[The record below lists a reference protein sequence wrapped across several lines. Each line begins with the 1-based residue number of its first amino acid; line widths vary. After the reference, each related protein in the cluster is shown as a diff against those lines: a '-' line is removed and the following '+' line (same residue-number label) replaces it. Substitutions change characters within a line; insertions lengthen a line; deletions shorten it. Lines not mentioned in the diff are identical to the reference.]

1 MSIVS
6 WLRTPRIRRS
16 VAASAIVLAS
26 GGCILYRAHPTARA
40 LPSPTQVE
48 VIPGLSLANAV
59 NATSFSGAGA
69 HGQLALSHA
78 KVLSGAERQVFA
90 VLTMTAESADIA
102 HERAPLSIAVVL
114 DTSGSMEG
122 DKIQQAKDSV
132 VRMVRDMR
140 DDDEIAVVRYSD
152 DSEVLQSL
160 ARVGS
165 VRGESLIAKVR
176 GLRAGGGTA
185 IPRGLS
191 QGMRSL
197 EASERGRVRRVVLVS
212 DGLDSTRVQS
222 ERLASA
228 SFESGVVVSS
238 MGIGLD
244 FDESYMGAV
253 ARAGHGNFAF
263 VEDAAALAT
272 FLRRELQE
280 TASTT
285 IERATARLALPKGV
299 RFVRAM
305 GADANATEDGVELK
319 MGSLFA
325 GDERRVVVELA
336 AKLDGGESRAFG
348 GSVSWSRI
356 GGGGAEARL
365 TALGIEATDDKAAVQ
380 ATVDGAVLAN
390 ATSVLASTRQLEA
403 TEAYNHGDQKR
414 AQELT
419 QANMKDLAE
428 VAANAPAPMATAL
441 TKQKDDYAVSAQA
454 MASAAPTSDRGK
466 HAAKQS
472 AQRDLDNVARPS
484 STWSGSSL
492 PSSPAPR
499 AIPTSTGGSG
509 RSGP

>member
-26 GGCILYRAHPTARA
+26 GGCILYRARPTGPAGG
-40 LPSPTQVE
+40 PSGTPTE
-48 VIPGLSLANAV
+48 IIAGLSLANAV
-59 NATSFSGAGA
+59 NATSFAGAGA

-78 KVLSGAERQVFA
+78 KVLAGAERQVFA

-102 HERAPLSIAVVL
+102 REHAPLSIAVVL

-132 VRMVRDMR
+132 VRLVRDMK

-165 VRGESLIAKVR
+165 VRESLIAKVR

-185 IPRGLS
+185 IPKGLS

-197 EASERGRVRRVVLVS
+197 EVAGRGRVRRVVLVS

-222 ERLASA
+222 ERLAST

-263 VEDAAALAT
+263 VEDAAARAT
-272 FLRRELQE
+272 YLRRELQE

-285 IERATARLALPKGV
+285 IERATAHLALPKGV
-299 RFVRAM
+299 RFVRAI
-305 GADANATEDGVELK
+305 GADATATEDGVELK
-319 MGSLFA
+319 MGSLFS
-325 GDERRVVVELA
+325 GDERRIVVELA
-336 AKLDGGESRAFG
+336 AKLDAGESRAFG
-348 GSVSWSRI
+348 GHVSWNRV
-356 GGGGAEARL
+356 GGSGAEARL
-365 TALGIEATDDKAAVQ
+365 TALGLEATDDKAAVQ
-380 ATVDGAVLAN
+380 ATLDGAVLAN

-419 QANMKDLAE
+419 RANMVDLAA
-428 VAANAPAPMATAL
+428 VAANAPAPLATAL
-441 TKQKDDYAVSAQA
+441 TKQKDDYAESAQA

-484 STWSGSSL
+484 ATWSRSSG
-492 PSSPAPR
+492 SPAP
-499 AIPTSTGGSG
+499 T
-509 RSGP
+509 SGPGLSGP